1 MIYTNNNSA
10 CLSSLNGV
18 LVIKEDVALNAQAS
32 SSPCRS
38 SFHSAGV
45 SRDIS
50 KTLIPSALDL
60 CHCGLP
66 LTCMVMETPAL
77 VADPHFSLPLC
88 RSLFPLSTSLISSNL
103 CGFFLFL
110 TSASINCLRP
120 FYIPLSLTPP
130 SVPGTPAYVTPGAP
144 TTPSPPT
151 SQCFLFLPPP
161 TRPHSQRMEVS
172 SMYEHCVRMKLLSQR
187 FCMLKVTQEEFLCM
201 KALVLFSISES
212 AGGGGMWGGTHV

>member
-130 SVPGTPAYVTPGAP
+130 LCPRHSCLCHTRCSYYPLAP
-144 TTPSPPT
+144 HLTVFSFSPP
-151 SQCFLFLPPP
+151 
-161 TRPHSQRMEVS
+161 PHSS
-172 SMYEHCVRMKLLSQR
+172 SQPTDGSFQYV
-187 FCMLKVTQEEFLCM
+187 
-201 KALVLFSISES
+201 
-212 AGGGGMWGGTHV
+212 